1 MCRTLDRVESLGGRD
16 ARRVGADPGNHVS
29 VHDDD
34 ILDFDFV
41 DDETRELAAP
51 SRTGGPRT
59 PGGPPGPGGPRRPQ
73 FRPPQGM
80 TPLLRLAG
88 LVALAILVVVLLAV
102 WIQGCAGA
110 DAETTYGNYMTEIG
124 AVGKDSQKI
133 GANLATLL
141 TTAGLTEADLET
153 RLGGLIQQAQL
164 DVTRA
169 QDIDA
174 PGPLTPANANAIQAL
189 DLRVNGLE
197 GLLATFKA
205 TKDGDDAT
213 AAGEKL
219 AAQGQRLEASDVVWN
234 DLFQGVATQAM
245 ASDGVQDVTAPA
257 SVFVQN
263 PDLYTARSMS
273 SIWQRVH
280 GASTGGTSPGSHG
293 SALAYTK
300 VQPANIQLSTT
311 SETKINISTDLSFE
325 VGVQN
330 SGENQEVGVKVTLTI
345 PAQPTPIT
353 KNGTI
358 DVIDPGETKI
368 VTFSDFPDFPF
379 GENTTVQVSVKPVP
393 GETNTGNNS
402 AEYPVVFS
410 LEPS

>member
-1 MCRTLDRVESLGGRD
+1 VT
-16 ARRVGADPGNHVS
+16 

-41 DDETRELAAP
+41 DDETRELN
-51 SRTGGPRT
+51 SQTRSGGQRP
-59 PGGPPGPGGPRRPQ
+59 PGGGPPPSGPRGPRRPQ
-73 FRPPQGM
+73 FRPPQGI

-88 LVALAILVVVLLAV
+88 FVVFAILVIVLLAV
-102 WIQGCAGA
+102 WVQGCAG
-110 DAETTYGNYMTEIG
+110 DDTDTVYGNYMADMG
-124 AVGKDSQKI
+124 AVGRDSQKI
-133 GANLATLL
+133 GNDLATLL
-141 TTAGLTEADLET
+141 TTPGLTQNELET
-153 RLGGLIQQAQL
+153 RLGGLIQQQQL

-169 QDIDA
+169 QDIDP
-174 PGPLTPANANAIQAL
+174 PGPLTPANASAIQAL
-189 DLRVNGLE
+189 NLRVSGLQ
-197 GLLATFKA
+197 GLLDTFRT
-205 TKDGDDAT
+205 TKDSDDAT
-213 AAGEKL
+213 AAGEQL
-219 AAQGQRLEASDVVWN
+219 STQGQRLEASDVVWR
-234 DLFQGVATQAM
+234 DLFQGAATETMVAE
-245 ASDGVQDVTAPA
+245 GVEDVKAPV

-280 GASTGGTSPGSHG
+280 GASTGGTSPGAHG
-293 SALAYTK
+293 SALAFTK

-311 SETKINISTDLSFE
+311 NETRIDISTDLSFE

-330 SGENQEVGVKVTLTI
+330 SGENQEVGVQVTLTI
-345 PAQPTPIT
+345 PAQPTPIV

-358 DVIDPGETKI
+358 DVIDPGEMKV

-379 GENTTVQVSVKPVP
+379 GEDVTVQVSVKPVA

>member
-1 MCRTLDRVESLGGRD
+1 VT
-16 ARRVGADPGNHVS
+16 

-41 DDETRELAAP
+41 DDETRELP
-51 SRTGGPRT
+51 SQTRPGGPR
-59 PGGPPGPGGPRRPQ
+59 PPGGGPPPSGPRGPRRPQ
-73 FRPPQGM
+73 FRPSQGIM
-80 TPLLRLAG
+80 PLLRLAG
-88 LVALAILVVVLLAV
+88 FVGFAILVVVLLAV
-102 WIQGCAGA
+102 WVQGCAGDDTA
-110 DAETTYGNYMTEIG
+110 TVDANYMADIG
-124 AVGKDSQKI
+124 AVGRDSQKI
-133 GANLATLL
+133 GNDLATLL
-141 TTAGLTEADLET
+141 TTPGLAQSELET
-153 RLGGLIQQAQL
+153 RLGGLIQQQQL

-169 QDIDA
+169 QDIDP
-174 PGPLTPANANAIQAL
+174 PGSLTPAHGSAIQAL
-189 DLRVNGLE
+189 NFRVSGLQ
-197 GLLATFKA
+197 GLLDTFRS
-205 TKDGDDAT
+205 TKDSDDAT
-213 AAGEKL
+213 AAGQQL
-219 AAQGQRLEASDVVWN
+219 AAQGQRLEASDVVWK
-234 DLFQGVATQAM
+234 DLFQGAADETM
-245 ASDGVQDVTAPA
+245 ASEGVQDVKAPA

-280 GASTGGTSPGSHG
+280 GASTGGTSPGAHG

-311 SETKINISTDLSFE
+311 TETRIDISTDLSFE

-345 PAQPTPIT
+345 PAQPTPIV

-358 DVIDPGETKI
+358 DLIDPGETKI
-368 VTFSDFPDFPF
+368 VTFADFPDFPF
-379 GENTTVQVSVKPVP
+379 GEDTTVQVSVKPVQ

>member
-1 MCRTLDRVESLGGRD
+1 VT
-16 ARRVGADPGNHVS
+16 

-41 DDETRELAAP
+41 DDETRELP
-51 SRTGGPRT
+51 PPTGPGGTRP
-59 PGGPPGPGGPRRPQ
+59 PGGPPPGGPRGPRRPQ
-73 FRPPQGM
+73 FRPPQGI

-88 LVALAILVVVLLAV
+88 FVAFAILVVVLLAV
-102 WIQGCAGA
+102 WVQGCAG
-110 DAETTYGNYMTEIG
+110 DDTQTTYENYMADIG
-124 AVGKDSQKI
+124 AVGRDSQKI
-133 GANLATLL
+133 GSDLATLL
-141 TTAGLTEADLET
+141 TTPGLAQSELET
-153 RLGGLIQQAQL
+153 RLGGLLQQQQL

-169 QDIDA
+169 QEIDA
-174 PGPLTPANANAIQAL
+174 PGPLTPANASAIEAL
-189 DLRVNGLE
+189 QFRVSGLQ
-197 GLLATFKA
+197 GLLDTFRS
-205 TKDGDDAT
+205 TKDSDDAT
-213 AAGEKL
+213 AAGQQL
-219 AAQGQRLEASDVVWN
+219 AAQGQRLEASDVVWK
-234 DLFQGVATQAM
+234 DLFQGAATETM
-245 ASDGVQDVTAPA
+245 STEGVNDVTAPA

-263 PDLYTARSMS
+263 ADLYTARSMS
-273 SIWQRVH
+273 AIWQRVH
-280 GASTGGTSPGSHG
+280 GASTGGTSPGAHG

-311 SETKINISTDLSFE
+311 NETRIDISTDLSFE

-345 PAQPTPIT
+345 PAQPTPIV

-379 GENTTVQVSVKPVP
+379 GEDVTVQVSVKPVQ

>member
-1 MCRTLDRVESLGGRD
+1 MT
-16 ARRVGADPGNHVS
+16 

-41 DDETRELAAP
+41 DDETRELN
-51 SRTGGPRT
+51 SQTRSGGQRP
-59 PGGPPGPGGPRRPQ
+59 PGGGPPPSGPRGPRRPQ
-73 FRPPQGM
+73 FRPPQGI
-80 TPLLRLAG
+80 TALLRLAG
-88 LVALAILVVVLLAV
+88 FVVFAILVIVLLAV
-102 WIQGCAGA
+102 WVQGCAG
-110 DAETTYGNYMTEIG
+110 DDTDTVYGNYMADMG
-124 AVGKDSQKI
+124 AVGRDSQKI
-133 GANLATLL
+133 GNDLATLL
-141 TTAGLTEADLET
+141 TTPGLTQNELET
-153 RLGGLIQQAQL
+153 RLGGLIQQQQL

-169 QDIDA
+169 QDIDP
-174 PGPLTPANANAIQAL
+174 PGPLTPANASAIQAL
-189 DLRVNGLE
+189 NLRVSGLQ
-197 GLLATFKA
+197 GLLDTFRT
-205 TKDGDDAT
+205 TKDSDDAT
-213 AAGEKL
+213 AAGEQL
-219 AAQGQRLEASDVVWN
+219 STQGQRLEASDVVWR
-234 DLFQGVATQAM
+234 DLFQGAATETM
-245 ASDGVQDVTAPA
+245 ASEGVEDVKAPV

-280 GASTGGTSPGSHG
+280 GASTGGTSPGAHG
-293 SALAYTK
+293 SALAFTK

-311 SETKINISTDLSFE
+311 NETRIDISTDLSFE

-330 SGENQEVGVKVTLTI
+330 SGENQEVGVQVTLTI
-345 PAQPTPIT
+345 PAQPTPIV

-379 GENTTVQVSVKPVP
+379 GEDVTVQVSVKPVQ

>member
-1 MCRTLDRVESLGGRD
+1 M
-16 ARRVGADPGNHVS
+16 S

-41 DDETRELAAP
+41 DDETRELN
-51 SRTGGPRT
+51 SQTRSGGQRP
-59 PGGPPGPGGPRRPQ
+59 PGGGPPPSGPRGPRRPQ
-73 FRPPQGM
+73 FRPPQGI

-88 LVALAILVVVLLAV
+88 FVVFAILVIVLLAV
-102 WIQGCAGA
+102 WVQGCAG
-110 DAETTYGNYMTEIG
+110 DDTDTVYGNYMADMG
-124 AVGKDSQKI
+124 AVGRDSQKI
-133 GANLATLL
+133 GNDLATLL
-141 TTAGLTEADLET
+141 TTPGLTQNELET
-153 RLGGLIQQAQL
+153 RLGGLIQQQQL

-169 QDIDA
+169 QDIDP
-174 PGPLTPANANAIQAL
+174 PGPLTPANASAIQAL
-189 DLRVNGLE
+189 NLRVSGLQ
-197 GLLATFKA
+197 GLLDTFRT
-205 TKDGDDAT
+205 TKDSDDAT
-213 AAGEKL
+213 AAGEQL
-219 AAQGQRLEASDVVWN
+219 STQGQRLEASDVVWR
-234 DLFQGVATQAM
+234 DLFQGAATETM
-245 ASDGVQDVTAPA
+245 ASEGVEDVKAPV

-280 GASTGGTSPGSHG
+280 GASTGGTSPGAHG
-293 SALAYTK
+293 SALAFTK

-311 SETKINISTDLSFE
+311 NETRIDISTDLSFE

-330 SGENQEVGVKVTLTI
+330 SGENQEVGVQVTLTI
-345 PAQPTPIT
+345 PAQPTPIV

-358 DVIDPGETKI
+358 DVIDPGEMKV

-379 GENTTVQVSVKPVP
+379 GEDVTVQVSVKPVA

>member
-1 MCRTLDRVESLGGRD
+1 VT
-16 ARRVGADPGNHVS
+16 

-41 DDETRELAAP
+41 DDETRELAP
-51 SRTGGPRT
+51 QTRPGGTRP
-59 PGGPPGPGGPRRPQ
+59 PGGGPPPSGPRGPRRPQ
-73 FRPPQGM
+73 FRTPQGI

-88 LVALAILVVVLLAV
+88 FVGLAILVVVLLAV
-102 WIQGCAGA
+102 WVQGCAG
-110 DAETTYGNYMTEIG
+110 DDTQTTYENYMADIG
-124 AVGKDSQKI
+124 AVGRDSQKI
-133 GANLATLL
+133 GSDLATLL
-141 TTAGLTEADLET
+141 TTPGLAQSDLET
-153 RLGGLIQQAQL
+153 RLGGLLQQQQL

-169 QDIDA
+169 QEIDA
-174 PGPLTPANANAIQAL
+174 PGPLTPANASAIEAL
-189 DLRVNGLE
+189 QFRVSGLQ
-197 GLLATFKA
+197 GLLDTFRS
-205 TKDGDDAT
+205 TKDSDDAT
-213 AAGEKL
+213 AAGQQL
-219 AAQGQRLEASDVVWN
+219 AAQGQRLEASDVVWK
-234 DLFQGVATQAM
+234 DLFQGAATETM
-245 ASDGVQDVTAPA
+245 SSEGVNDVTAPA

-263 PDLYTARSMS
+263 ADLYTARSMS
-273 SIWQRVH
+273 AIWQRVH

-311 SETKINISTDLSFE
+311 NETRIDISTDLSFE

-345 PAQPTPIT
+345 PAQPTPIV

-379 GENTTVQVSVKPVP
+379 GEDVTVQVSVKPVQ

>member
-1 MCRTLDRVESLGGRD
+1 MT
-16 ARRVGADPGNHVS
+16 

-41 DDETRELAAP
+41 DDETRELN
-51 SRTGGPRT
+51 SQTRSGGQRP
-59 PGGPPGPGGPRRPQ
+59 PGGGPPPSGPRGPRRPQ
-73 FRPPQGM
+73 FRPPQGI

-88 LVALAILVVVLLAV
+88 FVVFAILVIVLLAV
-102 WIQGCAGA
+102 WVQGCAG
-110 DAETTYGNYMTEIG
+110 DDTDTVYGNYMADMG
-124 AVGKDSQKI
+124 AVGRDSQKI
-133 GANLATLL
+133 GNDLATLL
-141 TTAGLTEADLET
+141 TTPGLTQNELET
-153 RLGGLIQQAQL
+153 RLGGLIQQQQL

-169 QDIDA
+169 QDIDP
-174 PGPLTPANANAIQAL
+174 PGPLTPANASAIQAL
-189 DLRVNGLE
+189 NLRVSGLQ
-197 GLLATFKA
+197 GLLDTFRT
-205 TKDGDDAT
+205 TKDSDDAT
-213 AAGEKL
+213 AAGEQL
-219 AAQGQRLEASDVVWN
+219 STQGQRLEASDVVWR
-234 DLFQGVATQAM
+234 DLFQGAATETM
-245 ASDGVQDVTAPA
+245 ASEGVEDVKAPV

-280 GASTGGTSPGSHG
+280 GASTGGTSPGAHG
-293 SALAYTK
+293 SALAFTK

-311 SETKINISTDLSFE
+311 NETRIDISTDLSFE

-330 SGENQEVGVKVTLTI
+330 SGENQEVGAQVTLTI
-345 PAQPTPIT
+345 PAQPTPIV

-358 DVIDPGETKI
+358 DVIDPGEMKV

-379 GENTTVQVSVKPVP
+379 GEDVTVQVSVKPVA

>member
-1 MCRTLDRVESLGGRD
+1 MT
-16 ARRVGADPGNHVS
+16 

-41 DDETRELAAP
+41 DDETRELP
-51 SRTGGPRT
+51 PPTGPGGTRP
-59 PGGPPGPGGPRRPQ
+59 PGGPPPGGPKGPRRPQ
-73 FRPPQGM
+73 FRPPQGI

-88 LVALAILVVVLLAV
+88 FVAFAILVVVLLAV
-102 WIQGCAGA
+102 WVQGCAGE
-110 DAETTYGNYMTEIG
+110 DTQTTYENYMADIG
-124 AVGKDSQKI
+124 AVGRDSQKI
-133 GANLATLL
+133 GSDLATLL
-141 TTAGLTEADLET
+141 TTPGLAQSELET
-153 RLGGLIQQAQL
+153 RLGGLLQQQQL

-169 QDIDA
+169 QEIDA
-174 PGPLTPANANAIQAL
+174 PGPLTPANASAIEAL
-189 DLRVNGLE
+189 QFRVSGLQ
-197 GLLATFKA
+197 GLLDTFRS
-205 TKDGDDAT
+205 TKDSDDAT
-213 AAGEKL
+213 AAGQQL
-219 AAQGQRLEASDVVWN
+219 AAQGQRLEASDVVWK
-234 DLFQGVATQAM
+234 DLFQGAATETM
-245 ASDGVQDVTAPA
+245 STEGVNDVTAPA

-263 PDLYTARSMS
+263 ADLYTARSMS
-273 SIWQRVH
+273 AIWQRVH
-280 GASTGGTSPGSHG
+280 GASTGGTSPGAHG

-311 SETKINISTDLSFE
+311 NETKIDISTDLSFE

-345 PAQPTPIT
+345 PAQPTPIV

-358 DVIDPGETKI
+358 DVIDPGETKV

-379 GENTTVQVSVKPVP
+379 GEDVTVQVSVKPVQ
-393 GETNTGNNS
+393 GESNTGNNS

>member
-1 MCRTLDRVESLGGRD
+1 MT
-16 ARRVGADPGNHVS
+16 

-41 DDETRELAAP
+41 DDETRELPP
-51 SRTGGPRT
+51 SRTGGPRP
-59 PGGPPGPGGPRRPQ
+59 PGGKPPGPGGPRRPS
-73 FRPPQGM
+73 FRPPQGI

-88 LVALAILVVVLLAV
+88 FVAFAILVVVLLAV
-102 WIQGCAGA
+102 WIQGCAGE
-110 DAETTYGNYMTEIG
+110 DTETTYRNYMGEIG
-124 AVGKDSQKI
+124 PVGADSQKI

-141 TTAGLTEADLET
+141 TTPGLTQATLET

-169 QDIDA
+169 QDINA

-189 DLRVNGLE
+189 DLRVTGLQ
-197 GLLATFKA
+197 GLLDTFRA

-213 AAGEKL
+213 SAGEQL
-219 AAQGQRLEASDVVWN
+219 AAQGQRLEASDVVWK
-234 DLFQGVATQAM
+234 DLFQGAATETM
-245 ASDGVQDVTAPA
+245 ASEGVQNVKAPA
-257 SVFVQN
+257 SVFVQSS
-263 PDLYTARSMS
+263 DLYTARSMS

-300 VQPANIQLSTT
+300 VQPANIQLSTS

-345 PAQPTPIT
+345 PAQPTPIV

-358 DVIDPGETKI
+358 DVIDPGETKV

-379 GENTTVQVSVKPVP
+379 GENVNVQVSVKPVP

>member
-1 MCRTLDRVESLGGRD
+1 VT
-16 ARRVGADPGNHVS
+16 

-41 DDETRELAAP
+41 DDETRELN
-51 SRTGGPRT
+51 SQTRSGGQRP
-59 PGGPPGPGGPRRPQ
+59 PGGGPPPSGPRGPRRPQ
-73 FRPPQGM
+73 FRPPQGI

-88 LVALAILVVVLLAV
+88 FVVFAILVIVLLAV
-102 WIQGCAGA
+102 WVQGCAG
-110 DAETTYGNYMTEIG
+110 DDTDTVYGNYMADMG
-124 AVGKDSQKI
+124 AVGRDSQKI
-133 GANLATLL
+133 GNDLATLL
-141 TTAGLTEADLET
+141 TTPGLTQNELET
-153 RLGGLIQQAQL
+153 RLGGLIQQQQL

-169 QDIDA
+169 QDIDP
-174 PGPLTPANANAIQAL
+174 PGPLTPANASAIQAL
-189 DLRVNGLE
+189 DLRVSGLQ
-197 GLLATFKA
+197 GLLDTFRA
-205 TKDGDDAT
+205 TKDSDDAT
-213 AAGEKL
+213 AAGEQL
-219 AAQGQRLEASDVVWN
+219 STQGQRLEASDVVWR
-234 DLFQGVATQAM
+234 DLFQGAATETM
-245 ASDGVQDVTAPA
+245 ASEGVEDVKAPV

-280 GASTGGTSPGSHG
+280 GASTGGTSPGAHG
-293 SALAYTK
+293 SALAFTK

-311 SETKINISTDLSFE
+311 NETRIDISTDLSFE

-330 SGENQEVGVKVTLTI
+330 SGENQEVGVQVTLTI
-345 PAQPTPIT
+345 PAQPTPIV

-358 DVIDPGETKI
+358 DVIDPGEMKV

-379 GENTTVQVSVKPVP
+379 GEDVTVQVSVKPVA

>member
-1 MCRTLDRVESLGGRD
+1 
-16 ARRVGADPGNHVS
+16 VS
-29 VHDDD
+29 THDDD

-41 DDETRELAAP
+41 DDETRELPAT
-51 SRTGGPRT
+51 R
-59 PGGPPGPGGPRRPQ
+59 PGGPPRPPGGGPPSSGPRGPRRPQ
-73 FRPPQGM
+73 FRAPQGV

-88 LVALAILVVVLLAV
+88 FVLFAILVVVLLAV
-102 WIQGCAGA
+102 WVQGCAG
-110 DAETTYGNYMTEIG
+110 DDTETVYGNYMADMG
-124 AVGKDSQKI
+124 AVGRDSQKI
-133 GANLATLL
+133 GNDLATLL
-141 TTAGLTEADLET
+141 TTPGLTQADLET
-153 RLGGLIQQAQL
+153 RLGGLIQQQQL

-174 PGPLTPANANAIQAL
+174 PGPLTPANASAIQAL
-189 DLRVNGLE
+189 NFRVSGLQ
-197 GLLATFKA
+197 GLLDTFRA

-213 AAGEKL
+213 VAGQQL
-219 AAQGQRLEASDVVWN
+219 AAQGQRLEASDVVWK
-234 DLFQGVATQAM
+234 DLFQGAATETM
-245 ASDGVQDVTAPA
+245 ASEGVQDVTAPA

-280 GASTGGTSPGSHG
+280 GASTGGTSPGAHG

-311 SETKINISTDLSFE
+311 NETRIDISTDLSFE

-345 PAQPTPIT
+345 PAQPTPIV

-358 DVIDPGETKI
+358 DVIDPGETKV

-379 GENTTVQVSVKPVP
+379 GEDVSVQVSVKPVA

>member
-1 MCRTLDRVESLGGRD
+1 MT
-16 ARRVGADPGNHVS
+16 A
-29 VHDDD
+29 HDDD

-41 DDETRELAAP
+41 DDETRELAP
-51 SRTGGPRT
+51 TSRSGEQRP
-59 PGGPPGPGGPRRPQ
+59 PGGSPPRGPGGPRRPQ
-73 FRPPQGM
+73 FRPPHGV

-88 LVALAILVVVLLAV
+88 LVAFAILVVVVLGV
-102 WIQGCAGA
+102 WVPGGAGEDAQAPDA
-110 DAETTYGNYMTEIG
+110 DYMADIG
-124 AVGKDSQKI
+124 AVGRDSQKI
-133 GANLATLL
+133 GTDLATLL
-141 TTAGLTEADLET
+141 TTPGLAQAELET
-153 RLGGLIQQAQL
+153 RLGGLIQQQQL

-169 QDIDA
+169 EDIDP
-174 PGPLTPANANAIQAL
+174 PGPLTPPHDSAIEAL
-189 DLRVNGLE
+189 EFRVSGLQ
-197 GLLATFKA
+197 GLLDTFRA
-205 TKDGDDAT
+205 TKDGEDAT
-213 AAGEKL
+213 AAGQQL
-219 AAQGQRLEASDVVWN
+219 SGQAKRLEASDVVWR
-234 DLFQGVATQAM
+234 DLFQAAAVGIMTDEGVE
-245 ASDGVQDVTAPA
+245 GVRAPA

-273 SIWQRVH
+273 AIWQRVH

-311 SETKINISTDLSFE
+311 TETRIDISTDLSFE

-345 PAQPTPIT
+345 PAQPTPIV

-368 VTFSDFPDFPF
+368 VTFADFPDFPF
-379 GENTTVQVSVKPVP
+379 GEDTTVQVSVKPVP

>member
-1 MCRTLDRVESLGGRD
+1 MT
-16 ARRVGADPGNHVS
+16 

-41 DDETRELAAP
+41 DDETRELP
-51 SRTGGPRT
+51 PPTGPGGTRP
-59 PGGPPGPGGPRRPQ
+59 PGGPPPGGPRGPRRPQ
-73 FRPPQGM
+73 FRPPQGI

-88 LVALAILVVVLLAV
+88 FVAFAILVVVLLAV
-102 WIQGCAGA
+102 WVQGCAG
-110 DAETTYGNYMTEIG
+110 DDTQTTYENYMADIG
-124 AVGKDSQKI
+124 AVGRDSQKI
-133 GANLATLL
+133 GSDLATLL
-141 TTAGLTEADLET
+141 TTPGLAQSELET
-153 RLGGLIQQAQL
+153 RLGGLLQQQQL

-174 PGPLTPANANAIQAL
+174 PGPLTPANASAIEAL
-189 DLRVNGLE
+189 QFRVSGLQ
-197 GLLATFKA
+197 GLLDTFRS
-205 TKDGDDAT
+205 TKDSDDAT
-213 AAGEKL
+213 AAGQQL
-219 AAQGQRLEASDVVWN
+219 AAQGQRLEASDVVWK
-234 DLFQGVATQAM
+234 DLFQGAATETM
-245 ASDGVQDVTAPA
+245 SSEGVNDVTAPA

-263 PDLYTARSMS
+263 ADLYTARSMS
-273 SIWQRVH
+273 AIWQRVH
-280 GASTGGTSPGSHG
+280 GASTGGTSPGAHG

-311 SETKINISTDLSFE
+311 NETRIDISTDLSFE

-345 PAQPTPIT
+345 PAQPTPIV

-379 GENTTVQVSVKPVP
+379 GEDVTVQVSVKPVQ

>member
-1 MCRTLDRVESLGGRD
+1 VT
-16 ARRVGADPGNHVS
+16 

-41 DDETRELAAP
+41 DDETRELP
-51 SRTGGPRT
+51 PPTGPGGTRP
-59 PGGPPGPGGPRRPQ
+59 PGGPPPGGPRGPRRPQ
-73 FRPPQGM
+73 FRPPQGI

-88 LVALAILVVVLLAV
+88 FVAFAILVVVLLAV
-102 WIQGCAGA
+102 WVQGCAG
-110 DAETTYGNYMTEIG
+110 DDTQTTYENYMADIG
-124 AVGKDSQKI
+124 AVGRDSQKI
-133 GANLATLL
+133 GSDLATLL
-141 TTAGLTEADLET
+141 TTPGLAQSDLET
-153 RLGGLIQQAQL
+153 RLGGLLQQQQL

-169 QDIDA
+169 QEIDA
-174 PGPLTPANANAIQAL
+174 PGPLTPANASAIEAL
-189 DLRVNGLE
+189 QFRVSGLQ
-197 GLLATFKA
+197 GLLDTFRS
-205 TKDGDDAT
+205 TKDSDDAT
-213 AAGEKL
+213 AAGQQL
-219 AAQGQRLEASDVVWN
+219 AAQGQRLEASDVVWK
-234 DLFQGVATQAM
+234 DLFQGAATETM
-245 ASDGVQDVTAPA
+245 STEGVNDVTAPA

-263 PDLYTARSMS
+263 ADLYTARSMS
-273 SIWQRVH
+273 AIWQRVH
-280 GASTGGTSPGSHG
+280 GASTGGTSPGAHG

-311 SETKINISTDLSFE
+311 NETKIDISTDLSFE

-345 PAQPTPIT
+345 PAQPTPIV

-379 GENTTVQVSVKPVP
+379 GEDVTVQVSVKPVQ

>member
-1 MCRTLDRVESLGGRD
+1 MT
-16 ARRVGADPGNHVS
+16 

-41 DDETRELAAP
+41 DDETRELN
-51 SRTGGPRT
+51 SQTRSGGQRP
-59 PGGPPGPGGPRRPQ
+59 PGGGPPPSGPRGPRRPQ
-73 FRPPQGM
+73 FRPPQGI

-88 LVALAILVVVLLAV
+88 FVVFAILVIVLLAV
-102 WIQGCAGA
+102 WVQGCAG
-110 DAETTYGNYMTEIG
+110 DDTDTVYGNYMADMG
-124 AVGKDSQKI
+124 AVGRDSQKI
-133 GANLATLL
+133 GNDLATLL
-141 TTAGLTEADLET
+141 TTPGLTQNELET
-153 RLGGLIQQAQL
+153 RLGGLIQQQQL

-169 QDIDA
+169 QDIDP
-174 PGPLTPANANAIQAL
+174 PGRLTPANASAIQAPN
-189 DLRVNGLE
+189 LRVSGLQ
-197 GLLATFKA
+197 GLLDTFRA
-205 TKDGDDAT
+205 TKDSDDAT
-213 AAGEKL
+213 AAGEQL
-219 AAQGQRLEASDVVWN
+219 STQGQRLEASDVVWR
-234 DLFQGVATQAM
+234 DLFQGAATETM
-245 ASDGVQDVTAPA
+245 ASEGVEDVKAPA

-280 GASTGGTSPGSHG
+280 GASTGGTSPGAHG
-293 SALAYTK
+293 SALAFTK

-311 SETKINISTDLSFE
+311 NETRIDISIDLSFE

-330 SGENQEVGVKVTLTI
+330 SGENQEVGVQVTLTI
-345 PAQPTPIT
+345 PAQPTPIV

-358 DVIDPGETKI
+358 DVIDPGEMKV

-379 GENTTVQVSVKPVP
+379 GEDVTVQVSVKPVA